1 MTFIVKPLVTEK
13 MTKITDKS
21 SVDKQLRALNPAA
34 AQRLGAKEEKI
45 SYTVKSKNKGER
57 QKEKTIFTYTKPAC
71 RKYGFIVKPEANKLE
86 IKKEIEELYNV
97 TVLDVN
103 TIKYAGKRQSRYTRA
118 GLLRGQKNAYK
129 KAIVTLKAG
138 GTFEDITA
146 SVPEKSLVYGKRSTG
161 GRNNTGKMTVRYR
174 GGGHKKKFRM
184 IDFKRE
190 KDGVPAVVKTI
201 EYDPNRSA
209 RIALLFYA
217 DGEKRYIIAPNG
229 LKVDAKLMSGA
240 EAAPEVGNAL
250 PLANIPVG
258 TVIHNIELRPG
269 QGAKL
274 VRSAGNFAQ
283 LTSREG
289 DYCVIKLPSG
299 ETRKV
304 LSACKATVGAVG
316 NSDHALEASGKAG
329 RSRWLGRR
337 PHNRGVVM
345 NPVDHP
351 MGGGEGRQSG
361 GHPRSRKGL
370 YAKGLKTRAPKKLS
384 NKYIIERANKK

>member
-1 MTFIVKPLVTEK
+1 MAVRKFKPT
-13 MTKITDKS
+13 TPGQRHKI
-21 SVDKQLRALNPAA
+21 
-34 AQRLGAKEEKI
+34 I
-45 SYTVKSKNKGER
+45 
-57 QKEKTIFTYTKPAC
+57 
-71 RKYGFIVKPEANKLE
+71 
-86 IKKEIEELYNV
+86 
-97 TVLDVN
+97 
-103 TIKYAGKRQSRYTRA
+103 
-118 GLLRGQKNAYK
+118 
-129 KAIVTLKAG
+129 
-138 GTFEDITA
+138 GTFEEITA

-161 GRNNTGKMTVRYR
+161 GRNNVGKMTMRYI
-174 GGGHKKKFRM
+174 GGGHKRKYRI

-229 LKVDAKLMSGA
+229 LQVGSTVMSGKD
-240 EAAPEVGNAL
+240 AAPEIGNAL
-250 PLANIPVG
+250 PLEFIPVG

-269 QGAKL
+269 QGAQL

-289 DYCVIKLPSG
+289 RYCVIKLPSG
-299 ETRKV
+299 EIRKI
-304 LSACKATVGAVG
+304 LCACKATVGSVG
-316 NSDHALEASGKAG
+316 NSDHALESSGKAG

-345 NPVDHP
+345 NPHDHP

-370 YAKGLKTRAPKKLS
+370 YAKGLKTRSPKKHS